1 MSVPA
6 GNRFRQL
13 DDAQILGTLA
23 RLRDRIT
30 ERFPGSGLAGVA
42 DELLALAHETAARV
56 DYLRRPQWLI
66 RGAAGLGIVAMALVI
81 VVIARTV
88 QLPSGVEGLDELV
101 QVSDAAIS
109 DLLFLGASVF
119 FLLTLE
125 TRLKR
130 RRALAALHQLRSM
143 AHIVDMHQL
152 TKDPD
157 RVASVTTD
165 TASSPVRSLTS
176 MELGRYLDYCS
187 ELLSLI
193 SKIAALH
200 VQHFNEPVVL
210 GAVNE
215 IETLATGLSGKIW
228 QKISLL
234 NATAARPG

>member
-1 MSVPA
+1 MVE

-13 DDAQILGTLA
+13 DDAQILETLS

-42 DELLALAHETAARV
+42 EELLALGHETAARV
-56 DYLRRPQWLI
+56 AYLRRPQWLI
-66 RGAAGLGIVAMALVI
+66 RGAAGLGIAAMVLVLVVI
-81 VVIARTV
+81 VRTFEM
-88 QLPSGVEGLDELV
+88 PRGIEGLDQLM

-109 DLLFLGASVF
+109 DLLFLGAAVF
-119 FLLTLE
+119 LLLTLE

-143 AHIVDMHQL
+143 AHVVDLHQL

-157 RVASVTTD
+157 RVASVTTN
-165 TASSPVRSLTS
+165 TASSPVRSLTP

-200 VQHFNEPVVL
+200 VQDFNEPVVL

-215 IETLATGLSGKIW
+215 IEALTTGLSSKIW

-234 NATAARPG
+234 SAAQARPG

>member
-1 MSVPA
+1 MVE

-13 DDAQILGTLA
+13 DDAQILETLS

-42 DELLALAHETAARV
+42 DELLALGHETAARV
-56 DYLRRPQWLI
+56 AYLRRPQWLI
-66 RGAAGLGIVAMALVI
+66 RGAAGLGIAAMVLVLVVI
-81 VVIARTV
+81 VRTFEM
-88 QLPSGVEGLDELV
+88 PRGIEGLDQLM

-109 DLLFLGASVF
+109 DLLFLGAAVF

-143 AHIVDMHQL
+143 AHVVDLHQL

-157 RVASVTTD
+157 RVASVTTN
-165 TASSPVRSLTS
+165 TASSPVRSLTP

-200 VQHFNEPVVL
+200 VQDFNEPVVL

-215 IETLATGLSGKIW
+215 IEALTTGLSSKIW

-234 NATAARPG
+234 SAAQARPG